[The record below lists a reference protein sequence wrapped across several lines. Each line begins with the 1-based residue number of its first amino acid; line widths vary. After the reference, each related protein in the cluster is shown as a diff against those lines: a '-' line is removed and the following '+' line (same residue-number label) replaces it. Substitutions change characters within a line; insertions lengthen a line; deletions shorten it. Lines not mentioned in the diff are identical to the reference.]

1 VSDVDRADGTPGWA
15 VEVRLAPY
23 AGLYAAV
30 VVLRGEHDLAS
41 ASTLERTLAPLDGDV
56 LVDLASCEF
65 IDLIAYRIIR
75 DKRRP
80 LADRGHRLDID
91 ASLAPADV
99 RHALGMFDAAFA
111 PGTRVQQH
119 AHWLPH
125 AWR

>member
-1 VSDVDRADGTPGWA
+1 

-41 ASTLERTLAPLDGDV
+41 ASALERTLAPLDGDV
-56 LVDLASCEF
+56 LVDLATCEF

-80 LADRGHRLDID
+80 LADAGYRLDVD
-91 ASLAPADV
+91 ASLAPDIV
-99 RHALGMFDAAFA
+99 RRALGLFDAAFQTGLGAGPAATA
-111 PGTRVQQH
+111 PVQWQPD
-119 AHWLPH
+119 ACG
-125 AWR
+125 R